1 MELFP
6 IFPVWSVSATNMF
19 KCLPLV
25 SPDGVRTAV
34 SGREQLLQLQV
45 PGECAALSRVC
56 LQPGRFPRDFRR
68 PHRPTGLCFRWNTI
82 HLNIWPALSR
92 VQDGQG
98 PPMRPHT
105 WRRYQSGALAMRE
118 GFPNHGLLCRRIFR
132 SHLRSSSTRIQ
143 IQIQWPRMDVKR
155 HRMDAT
161 MTFGWAYLLLILLPQ
176 KNLSLPFIT
185 TKMKMKQM
193 ASNTISEQPFT
204 VTRLTRASL
213 MIQPP
218 EEAEDFSWSSTNG
231 TQSQ

>member
-1 MELFP
+1 
-6 IFPVWSVSATNMF
+6 
-19 KCLPLV
+19 
-25 SPDGVRTAV
+25 
-34 SGREQLLQLQV
+34 
-45 PGECAALSRVC
+45 
-56 LQPGRFPRDFRR
+56 
-68 PHRPTGLCFRWNTI
+68 
-82 HLNIWPALSR
+82 
-92 VQDGQG
+92 
-98 PPMRPHT
+98 
-105 WRRYQSGALAMRE
+105 
-118 GFPNHGLLCRRIFR
+118 
-132 SHLRSSSTRIQ
+132 
-143 IQIQWPRMDVKR
+143 MDVKR

-218 EEAEDFSWSSTNG
+218 EEAEDFSWSSANG